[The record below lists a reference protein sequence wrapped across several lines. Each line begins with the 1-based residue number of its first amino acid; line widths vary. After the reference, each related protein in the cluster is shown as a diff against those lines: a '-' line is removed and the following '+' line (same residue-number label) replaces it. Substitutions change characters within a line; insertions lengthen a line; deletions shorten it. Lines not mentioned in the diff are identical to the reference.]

1 MCSRGQVSTCIL
13 SSRVRDYARD
23 WAIVVDV
30 DEAIKRGLLA
40 KTTGDLSRLI
50 GRPTTPLAES
60 VAAAVSAGM

>member
-1 MCSRGQVSTCIL
+1 VTAAEHQEIL
-13 SSRVRDYARD
+13 VGAGVPEDLA
-23 WAIVVDV
+23 AIVVDV

-40 KTTGDLSRLI
+40 KTTGDLSGLI